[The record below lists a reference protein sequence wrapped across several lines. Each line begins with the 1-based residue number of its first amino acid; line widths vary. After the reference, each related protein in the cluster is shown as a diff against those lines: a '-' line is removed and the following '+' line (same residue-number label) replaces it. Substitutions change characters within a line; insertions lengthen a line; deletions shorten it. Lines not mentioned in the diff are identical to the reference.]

1 MTTWT
6 SKERLKALSDILDDL
21 ADRPVDSVIL
31 VEGLRD
37 RSGLK
42 LLGIEGEMILVQTRD
57 GIFKV
62 AEQLAKEEKTAI
74 ILTDW
79 DRMGGHLCR
88 LLRQALMANDV
99 KYDDETRIKLAR
111 VVKGEIKDVESLPSY
126 FSRLVAEAGI
136 VDGMSYRDAK

>member
-6 SKERLKALSDILDDL
+6 SEERLKALSDILDEL
-21 ADRPVDSVIL
+21 ADRPVGSVIL
-31 VEGLRD
+31 VEGQRD
-37 RSGLK
+37 RGGLK
-42 LLGIEGEMILVQTRD
+42 LLGIEGEMIMVQTRD

-62 AEQLAKEEKTAI
+62 AEQLAKEERTAI

-79 DRMGGHLCR
+79 DRKGGHLCR
-88 LLRQALMANDV
+88 LLRQALIANNVD
-99 KYDDETRIKLAR
+99 YDDQTRIKLAR

-136 VDGMSYRDAK
+136 TDGSGFRDQ

>member
-1 MTTWT
+1 MNTWT
-6 SKERLKALSDILDDL
+6 SAERLKALSDILDDL
-21 ADRPVDSVIL
+21 ADRPVGSVIL

-37 RSGLK
+37 RGGLR
-42 LLGIEGEMILVQTRD
+42 LLGVEGEMIMVQTRD

-62 AEQLAKEEKTAI
+62 AEQLAKEEKTAV

-79 DRMGGHLCR
+79 DRKGGQLCR
-88 LLRQALMANDV
+88 LLRQALMANGV

-136 VDGMSYRDAK
+136 TDGTGYRDV